1 MATGIK
7 DEERRKK
14 ILRGFEITRLP
25 AKISQ
30 EMSEEEQQKMHI
42 TPSISDIEFAK
53 NFLITEA
60 QKIHYPEE
68 YQALTRG
75 EKISEKSQLIKLNPQ
90 LRKGVMIMKG
100 RLDNLHAMPEQMRNP
115 IILPKGA
122 TITDKIILD
131 HHYKAA
137 HAGPELTL
145 RQVRLYYWIP
155 GGRQQVR
162 KAIRLCG
169 HWLCKHPNP
178 QAASQQIA
186 NLPIARIR
194 PGNFEAISLDFAG
207 PFTIKRCG
215 VCKYTKNCSKCQQEI
230 KQKNPNIKCSTQ
242 KVYVSVFCCHSSRA
256 VHLELLMDRTT
267 ESFILAI
274 KRMAN
279 RRGMPKIIHSD
290 NASEMVLAKNHI
302 KALYEKLNTPETH
315 KNLVSQHQITW
326 YHSTERSPSHNG
338 LIERIVQVVKRP
350 LYKVLDGKLLSET
363 EMNTVLTDCEAAS
376 NMRPLTATSESA
388 DDCNLL
394 PLTPS
399 HLINVQALNPLPD
412 ELNQHEEK
420 ETKKDVKTRW
430 NIRKRISNHYWQL
443 WREEYLTTLRE
454 LTKNYCEKT
463 DLKKGDL
470 VLDMLAYN
478 EKSSRNFWPL
488 AIVEEALK
496 GRVAG
501 KEDKVRSVWLRHPI
515 PAEKVTKEGKQLTQH
530 KYTKRGI
537 EQVSLVESSLE
548 EGCVQESK

>member
-1 MATGIK
+1 
-7 DEERRKK
+7 
-14 ILRGFEITRLP
+14 
-25 AKISQ
+25 
-30 EMSEEEQQKMHI
+30 
-42 TPSISDIEFAK
+42 
-53 NFLITEA
+53 
-60 QKIHYPEE
+60 
-68 YQALTRG
+68 
-75 EKISEKSQLIKLNPQ
+75 
-90 LRKGVMIMKG
+90 MIMKS
-100 RLDNLHAMPEQMRNP
+100 RLDNLHTMPEQMKNP

-122 TITDKIILD
+122 TITDKIILQY
-131 HHYKAA
+131 HQKAA

-145 RQVRLYYWIP
+145 RQVRLYYWVP

-162 KAIRLCG
+162 KAIRKCG

-178 QAASQQIA
+178 QSVSQQIA

-230 KQKNPNIKCSTQ
+230 KQKNPSFKCSTQ
-242 KVYVSVFCCHSSRA
+242 KVYVCVFCCHSSRA

-302 KALYEKLNTPETH
+302 KALYEKLNNAETH
-315 KNLVSQHQITW
+315 KRLTTKYRITW
-326 YHSTERSPSHNG
+326 YHSTERSPSKNG

-376 NMRPLTATSESA
+376 NMRPLTATSEAA
-388 DDCNLL
+388 DDNNLL

-399 HLINVQALNPLPD
+399 HLVNVQALNPLPD
-412 ELNQHEEK
+412 ELNQHEET
-420 ETKKDVKTRW
+420 ETKKDIKTRW

-463 DLKKGDL
+463 DLKKGDV
-470 VLDMLAYN
+470 VLDLLAYK
-478 EKSSRNFWPL
+478 EKSSRSFWPL
-488 AIVEEALK
+488 AIVEQALK
-496 GRVAG
+496 GRVSG

-530 KYTKRGI
+530 KYSRRGI
-537 EQVSLVESSLE
+537 EQVSLLEEALE
-548 EGCVQESK
+548 EGSDQQLK